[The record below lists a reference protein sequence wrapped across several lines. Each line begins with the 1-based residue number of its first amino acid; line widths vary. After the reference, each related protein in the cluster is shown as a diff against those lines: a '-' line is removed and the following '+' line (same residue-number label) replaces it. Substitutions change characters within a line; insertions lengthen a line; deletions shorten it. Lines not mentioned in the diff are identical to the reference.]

1 MKNCRTNDESS
12 QPRLWTVTNQGNGLV
27 MSLPNF
33 LGVGPPSCL
42 LWVGKHGG
50 DCPSSFGRQTG
61 EKKKS
66 NGAPK
71 STLTPLL
78 IGNRAMR
85 SPLGMFVFNFD
96 QKVDVTPPPTPLFR
110 GQNQFFLGD
119 VFIFCLDCFD
129 TLNGTSWWIP
139 LPALFFWASVLK
151 NWLN

>member
-1 MKNCRTNDESS
+1 
-12 QPRLWTVTNQGNGLV
+12 
-27 MSLPNF
+27 MSLRELFGGWATLMPPVGGETWRELPIWAPNR
-33 LGVGPPSCL
+33 
-42 LWVGKHGG
+42 GK
-50 DCPSSFGRQTG
+50 
-61 EKKKS
+61 KKKS

-119 VFIFCLDCFD
+119 VFIFCLDFFD
-129 TLNGTSWWIP
+129 MLNGS
-139 LPALFFWASVLK
+139 S
-151 NWLN
+151 

>member
-1 MKNCRTNDESS
+1 
-12 QPRLWTVTNQGNGLV
+12 
-27 MSLPNF
+27 MSLRKLF
-33 LGVGPPSCL
+33 LGLDHPHASCGWGNMAGIAHL
-42 LWVGKHGG
+42 GAK
-50 DCPSSFGRQTG
+50 Q
-61 EKKKS
+61 EKKKKS

-119 VFIFCLDCFD
+119 VFIFVSIFLTCLTAVADERRFV
-129 TLNGTSWWIP
+129 L
-139 LPALFFWASVLK
+139 LFSGRLYSK
-151 NWLN
+151 ID